1 MVSHIHFRIVLPI
14 IMKIDKESRNS
25 KESYYPYFLF
35 NEFIVILIT
44 FSLVAVVLPLFYPV
58 GLEDPADPTDNL
70 YVPKPEWYFLW
81 FYQLLKYL
89 PGKLEI
95 IATSIIP
102 AGIFLFL
109 LILPFI
115 DRNPAKRP
123 TQRPAAMVLM
133 LLAVSMII
141 LLTVLGFMA

>member
-1 MVSHIHFRIVLPI
+1 
-14 IMKIDKESRNS
+14 MKIDKESRNL

-35 NEFIVILIT
+35 KEFIVILIT
-44 FSLVAVVLPLFYPV
+44 FSLVAFVLPLFYPV